1 MIHLDVD
8 APAVIPMTV
17 SEAFV
22 DYDVPEYTGAYSVTP
37 SSSAQTLPTN
47 GKLMTDDV
55 TVDAV
60 SIDLQ
65 SKTVNPSTTATTVA
79 PDDGKD
85 GLSSVTVN
93 AMPSGTLDIPDIEY
107 ADRLGVAYVDITV
120 GVDDD
125 GYVDSSDGFTY
136 PVKVNDIPNL
146 PKQTA
151 TTITPTT
158 SEQTAVAAK
167 KWTTG
172 AVKVGAI
179 PSQYI
184 VPSGTVAI
192 TANTS
197 SANVKTYEFASVSV
211 PNTYTA
217 SDEGKVVSSGTLVSQ
232 TSDTCTSNGVV
243 DTTLIN
249 SLDVNVSGGGGGVT
263 KIAYGTLTGDGGST
277 LTCPVGKKM
286 AQSDFLLNLWV
297 QSGTEYT
304 NNADYQVICLSFLVQ
319 KKYAHYDLSTDG
331 TKGGTY
337 DYYIVDNNA
346 GTKKNVQI
354 NGFQSDFHVIRNG
367 NRSGAITANLYG
379 SNNFKIIRDSSGFSF
394 SIPFYGSGYKLV
406 SGMTYNWELL
416 YIGSDPTN
424 DIVEVV

>member
-1 MIHLDVD
+1 MIPLHVD
-8 APAVIPMTV
+8 TPAPIKLTV
-17 SEAFV
+17 KEEFV

-65 SKTVNPSTTATTVA
+65 SKTVNPSTTAATVS
-79 PDDGKD
+79 PDAGYD

-93 AMPSGTLDIPDIEY
+93 AMPAGLLALPETAYS
-107 ADRLGVAYVDITV
+107 DRLGVAYIDVTV

-136 PVKVNDIPNL
+136 PVKVNDIPSL
-146 PKQTA
+146 PKQA
-151 TTITPTT
+151 AATITPTT

-249 SLDVNVSGGGGGVT
+249 SLTVNVSGGGGGGTT
-263 KIAYGTLTGDGGST
+263 KIADGTFTGAGGAWQTISF
-277 LTCPVGKKM
+277 GKKM
-286 AQSDFLLNLWV
+286 PQTDFIVEIWV
-297 QSGTEYT
+297 ENGTTIDPVNGT
-304 NNADYQVICLSFLVQ
+304 NRAWVWYQYLCRKGF
-319 KKYAHYDLSTDG
+319 AHYNLSTNGTIGPERDLTYPTVGSDG
-331 TKGGTY
+331 VTKTNRSPNPAVSQNGGFVRQTT
-337 DYYIVDNNA
+337 DAVE
-346 GTKKNVQI
+346 GV
-354 NGFQSDFHVIRNG
+354 G
-367 NRSGAITANLYG
+367 NRNIVRDSDGFHW
-379 SNNFKIIRDSSGFSF
+379 NNFGKNAQYVF
-394 SIPFYGSGYKLV
+394 V
-406 SGMTYNWELL
+406 SGVTYNWALY

-424 DIVEVV
+424 DIVEVP